1 MGLPKQSAR
10 KKAPAVGESVLST
23 EGFRHHAPRWW
34 GNRFVL
40 LLEGAGFA
48 VLAFTYFYVWRNFET
63 WPPTGVLVPDIGI
76 STLNVAVLVTSILPM
91 WHVARLALRHEK
103 PRAISAWLL
112 ACFLFGMSATVLRVM
127 EFKAVHTRWDNAY
140 GAIVWSI
147 LIVHFAHILAA
158 TLETLNLGIL
168 TLRGPV
174 EEKHFVDIGVNAV
187 YWYFMALS
195 WVALYAI
202 VFVAPRFM

>member
-1 MGLPKQSAR
+1 MGLGKQSAIR
-10 KKAPAVGESVLST
+10 KSPPVETAVVSG
-23 EGFRHHAPRWW
+23 EGFSHHPPRWW
-34 GNRFVL
+34 GNRFVM
-40 LLEGAGFA
+40 LLEGAGLA

-103 PRAISAWLL
+103 PRTIGIWLL
-112 ACFLFGMSATVLRVM
+112 GCTLFGMAATVLRVM
-127 EFKAVHTRWDNAY
+127 EFKTVHTRWDNPY

-147 LIVHFAHILAA
+147 LIVHLAHILAS

-174 EEKHFVDIGVNAV
+174 VEKHFVDIGVNAV
-187 YWYFMALS
+187 YWYFVALS

>member
-1 MGLPKQSAR
+1 MVLPTQSAT
-10 KKAPAVGESVLST
+10 KEPPVVEATALSG

-34 GNRFVL
+34 GNRFVM
-40 LLEGAGFA
+40 LLEGAGLA
-48 VLAFTYFYVWRNFET
+48 ALAFTYFYVWRNFET

-76 STLNVAVLVTSILPM
+76 STLNAAVLVTSILPM

-103 PRAISAWLL
+103 PRAIGFWLL
-112 ACFLFGMSATVLRVM
+112 GCSLFGVSATVLRVM
-127 EFKAVHTRWDNAY
+127 EFKAVHTRWDNPY

-147 LIVHFAHILAA
+147 LLVHLAHILAA
-158 TLETLNLGIL
+158 TLETLNLGIVM
-168 TLRGPV
+168 LRGPV
-174 EEKHFVDIGVNAV
+174 EEKHFVNLGVNAI

-195 WVALYAI
+195 WAALYAI